1 MYNELVEEL
10 MGLDNDAITERF
22 RELELQR
29 RRIEAE
35 TAAVVAVADAR
46 GVYRD
51 DGHLTVKGWL
61 RANANWSAVDVS
73 TMRRVVAL
81 CESCPAVGE
90 ALLAGHIGRAQVIE
104 LARAHSNPRCG
115 ERLGEVIGLLL
126 DNAEHLSFEDFR
138 TVVRRWEH
146 LADADGALDDA
157 ETNHVNRTA
166 GVHEVNGCVDLHASG
181 GRPLVAAEMM
191 GIFERFVEDE
201 FRADVAARTELYG
214 PDAPASLLPRTDAQR
229 RFDALLKIFRTAG
242 SMPAGARAPEP
253 VVNIVCDVA
262 TFETILARHRL
273 VPFPDDLPLIDLARA
288 RCETDSGIVVPPEH
302 VLQAALQ
309 GHVRRVIV
317 DGNGVILDM
326 GRKRRLFKGAA
337 RVAAKLMA
345 CHCGHPGCTI
355 SAHFAEVDHLDEWGR
370 DGGSTDV
377 VNSNIKCKGH
387 NPLKHR
393 LGLVDRRSKS
403 GQVVTFRRDG
413 TPMLPVGC
421 RLPEFEPDAKP
432 GADDVK
438 PLLEQGC
445 LLLKQV
451 LHELEEQLEAMAA

>member
-1 MYNELVEEL
+1 
-10 MGLDNDAITERF
+10 
-22 RELELQR
+22 
-29 RRIEAE
+29 
-35 TAAVVAVADAR
+35 
-46 GVYRD
+46 
-51 DGHLTVKGWL
+51 
-61 RANANWSAVDVS
+61 
-73 TMRRVVAL
+73 
-81 CESCPAVGE
+81 
-90 ALLAGHIGRAQVIE
+90 
-104 LARAHSNPRCG
+104 
-115 ERLGEVIGLLL
+115 
-126 DNAEHLSFEDFR
+126 
-138 TVVRRWEH
+138 
-146 LADADGALDDA
+146 
-157 ETNHVNRTA
+157 
-166 GVHEVNGCVDLHASG
+166 
-181 GRPLVAAEMM
+181 MM

-355 SAHFAEVDHLDEWGR
+355 SAHFAEVDHLDEWGPR
-370 DGGSTDV
+370 WWLDRCRELEHQVQRSQSAQTSPRSGGSK
-377 VNSNIKCKGH
+377 IEIG
-387 NPLKHR
+387 
-393 LGLVDRRSKS
+393 S
-403 GQVVTFRRDG
+403 GRHV
-413 TPMLPVGC
+413 PP
-421 RLPEFEPDAKP
+421 
-432 GADDVK
+432 
-438 PLLEQGC
+438 
-445 LLLKQV
+445 
-451 LHELEEQLEAMAA
+451 